1 MPGAGPI
8 AQEHFDAKF
17 NKLVQALKEGKNYRD
32 ALKAATLGFYTV
44 KKYMTERQKNEL
56 RRVKST
62 MER

>member
-1 MPGAGPI
+1 MPGAGHLT
-8 AQEHFDAKF
+8 QEQFDAKF
-17 NKLVQALKEGKNYRD
+17 KLLLEALKEGKNYRD

-44 KKYMTERQKNEL
+44 KNYMTERQQHEL